1 MEKLV
6 CWKLMGLR
14 QNGAY
19 DVWYQ
24 IETYPTAK
32 QAEEA
37 AGDPKIAE
45 QGYAQTQVM
54 PYYRVEND
62 CVLKSDPPIQS
73 AVGTG
78 TDEVEKAPATAI

>member
-14 QNGAY
+14 QDGAF

-37 AGDPKIAE
+37 ATDPKIAE
-45 QGYAQTQVM
+45 QGYVQTQVM
-54 PYYRVEND
+54 SYYRVEND

-73 AVGTG
+73 TVATS
-78 TDEVEKAPATAI
+78 TDEVEKAPTTAI